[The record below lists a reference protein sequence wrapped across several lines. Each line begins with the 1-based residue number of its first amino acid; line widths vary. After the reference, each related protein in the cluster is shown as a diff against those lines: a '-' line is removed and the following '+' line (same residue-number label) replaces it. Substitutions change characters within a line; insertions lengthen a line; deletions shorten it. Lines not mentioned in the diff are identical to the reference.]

1 MKRAGRIRTVLL
13 LLAVLPGCWDEDSLR
28 NARLG
33 YGAGYDLT
41 PDGRLMQTMEV
52 VDESKQPE
60 QQGSAKNEVESGVG
74 YSVRQTSDII
84 RTKVTGDIRYFKYGF
99 MLLGKSVAEKDL
111 YPYLDVLYRD
121 PRNPTSRVKIAVV
134 DGSTNEMLRLKQI
147 GNILIGE
154 FITRKIESLEEM
166 SIFPELSLETMLT
179 LLLDPGQDFVL
190 PYLKQV
196 GKNVEA
202 TGVALFNGQRM
213 TGSLNVEEAIL
224 YSLLSGSHKDTA
236 RFVRKIKEGDRSNLE
251 NYITFDAGGKK
262 SKRKLKIQVRDRKVD
277 VYLDLNLPVRV
288 TEFAEDHLHKKD
300 TVNRLNKD
308 LSALLTEDAEALIE
322 KLQES
327 GCDAFGIG
335 RRLMARHTKLWKS
348 MDWLQEYRN
357 VRFHTK
363 VNVEIVGSG
372 VFN

>member
-1 MKRAGRIRTVLL
+1 MKRAGRIGTVLL

-52 VDESKQPE
+52 VDESKQTE

-111 YPYLDVLYRD
+111 YPYLDILYRD

-134 DGSTNEMLRLKQI
+134 DGTTNEMLRLKHV
-147 GNILIGE
+147 GSILIGE

-166 SIFPELSLETMLT
+166 SVFPELSLETMLT

-190 PYLKQV
+190 PYLKQD
-196 GKNVEA
+196 GKNVDA
-202 TGVALFNGQRM
+202 IGIALFNGQRM

-224 YSLLSGSHKDTA
+224 YSILSGAHKDTA
-236 RFVRKIKEGDRSNLE
+236 RLVRKIKEGDRSNLE
-251 NYITFDAGGKK
+251 NYITFDAGGQK
-262 SKRKLKIQVRDRKVD
+262 SKRKLKVQVQDRKVD
-277 VYLDLNLPVRV
+277 VYLDLKLPVKV

-300 TVNRLNKD
+300 KVHRLNED
-308 LSALLTEDAEALIE
+308 LSAILTRDAEAVIE

-335 RRLMARHTKLWKS
+335 RRLMARHPKLWKS
-348 MDWLQEYRN
+348 MDWLQEYKN
-357 VRFHTK
+357 VRFHPK